1 MPLCGTSSVLNC
13 DVQPMT
19 GAHEIGRSWGNGD
32 VAPRGLVASD
42 VVSDVLDLF
51 NYKLPSSAL
60 IIVSSVLRMLASSMV
75 A

>member
-1 MPLCGTSSVLNC
+1 M
-13 DVQPMT
+13 
-19 GAHEIGRSWGNGD
+19 GRSWGNGD
-32 VAPRGLVASD
+32 VPRGLVRSD
-42 VVSDVLDLF
+42 VVSDVLNLF

>member
-1 MPLCGTSSVLNC
+1 M
-13 DVQPMT
+13 
-19 GAHEIGRSWGNGD
+19 GRSWGNGD
-32 VAPRGLVASD
+32 AAPRGLVASD

>member
-19 GAHEIGRSWGNGD
+19 GAHEMGRSWGNGD
-32 VAPRGLVASD
+32 VPRGLVRSD
-42 VVSDVLDLF
+42 VVSNVLNLF

-60 IIVSSVLRMLASSMV
+60 IIVSSALRMLASSMV